1 MGLGALEWGSQAV
14 AGLLKLHGVSWLV
27 GGAMQALA
35 AAYFTRVVARSM
47 ADYLALSLGVPEAEL
62 GNLKL
67 EMPLLVAKA
76 VAQEKLDWPQFG
88 QQARQWLKQQ
98 AHQMA
103 IGPQVNPT

>member
-1 MGLGALEWGSQAV
+1 V